1 MNLPGCRDFKAQ
13 FVLRPHGQAEEG
25 SASSELVF
33 RLLRDNRMVLV
44 PTPFS
49 AKLQR
54 EVDTFVHRCVGTA
67 AASRP
72 GLLLHAIPLSAW
84 LLL

>member
-1 MNLPGCRDFKAQ
+1 M
-13 FVLRPHGQAEEG
+13 LRPHGQAEEG

-54 EVDTFVHRCVGTA
+54 EVDTFVHRRVGTT
-67 AASRP
+67 AAS
-72 GLLLHAIPLSAW
+72 
-84 LLL
+84 